1 MRSKKNTT
9 PINEFD
15 GVQDDLS
22 SQEKLV
28 FFGVSEEDEEDESR
42 YFGSP
47 YGEDTDQIVPPA
59 ERRVDAQIRS
69 GETNTVEKQDR
80 SEFVEEV
87 SFSRAS
93 RPFVRQERERPEV
106 PSWMLKKDRSHLNF
120 SDIRPPR
127 PMADQR
133 ESIKTFREEIVPVN
147 VNRVPTPQVE
157 EIKEQVSTQ
166 EQELPYL
173 ENKKEVPLSFQ
184 EVIQPAIADK
194 ENVTFPKQWDLEKDI
209 TPVVENESTL
219 SSYVQELVPSEEV
232 LPQSVEQYVPVEE
245 DRATER
251 VDVVEVPEALT
262 EEAGVPEPRV
272 FAESQELLELQHR
285 DDSIGSLQWDSSQD
299 QLTFPKNAPQGNRG
313 VSSLFGKALSLKWFH
328 FPKFAYTYAM
338 LGGMLLLGFGTLSYV
353 MRGIDL
359 QGSVLGVSDQG
370 MSGTLSAIDSLK
382 KQDFSASS
390 QQFEQASEL
399 FGSASHEIS
408 SWAGLLSDIPAPI
421 PILSKISSGKNAL
434 QAGEHLAL
442 AGKYMTEIV
451 ETASTVRDS
460 SVEKLSLL
468 DLFKRSVDLSNQARD
483 ELMAA
488 QEALQKV
495 RLSDIPEDK
504 RDRFAQLKQTLPVL
518 LAGLDVVHAN
528 APAFTDVLGGN
539 GPRKYLFLFQ
549 NNQEARATGGFI
561 GSYGILDMK
570 DGEIRKFFING
581 IFDPDGQL
589 KVDIVPPQ
597 PIRKVSAAWSLHDS
611 NWFADFP
618 TSAEK
623 AIFFYEKTGGPT
635 VDGVITITPVVLQ
648 RLLEATGPVYLPEYD
663 VTINADN
670 VIEKLQYKVEV
681 DYDKEENKP
690 KKILGDLAP
699 ILLDRIMNMKDPE
712 LVAHIVE
719 ALHSS
724 LSEKHILLY
733 SRNEALQKMYK
744 DLGWSGELKETSN
757 DFLSVVNSNVNG
769 FKTDG
774 VIEQTVRHH
783 ADIQEDGSVV
793 DTVTVTRK
801 HNGGDTPYEW
811 WNAVNA
817 DYMRLYVPKGSQLIS
832 VKGQTREVVKDPLD
846 YNALGFQHD
855 ELVDQIESTLHI
867 DQNSGTQIFEE
878 SGKTV
883 FGNWVY
889 VSPKESVTVEYV
901 YRLPF
906 QVMQQKDQKEIPYS
920 LLTQKQ
926 SGSLPSNFFATI
938 SYPKYWKINWLS
950 PSSVETSSGSTSYEG
965 LLATDLFQ
973 GYVFDTE

>member
-1 MRSKKNTT
+1 MRSEKNKT
-9 PINEFD
+9 IADEVN
-15 GVQDDLS
+15 GGQNNLS
-22 SQEKLV
+22 LGEELV
-28 FFGVSEEDEEDESR
+28 FFGISEEDKEDESR
-42 YFGSP
+42 YYGSP
-47 YGEDTDQIVPPA
+47 YSDEVNHELHLA
-59 ERRVDAQIRS
+59 EKKVNIRS
-69 GETNTVEKQDR
+69 KKDEIVKDYERIQQKEDD
-80 SEFVEEV
+80 SPIEV
-87 SFSRAS
+87 SRSFIHQKQ
-93 RPFVRQERERPEV
+93 VRPEV
-106 PSWMLKKDRSHLNF
+106 PFWMLKKSRSNSSF

-127 PMADQR
+127 PTMVQR
-133 ESIKTFREEIVPVN
+133 GLAEISREEIVPINVN
-147 VNRVPTPQVE
+147 VVPLLEVE
-157 EIKEQVSTQ
+157 EDQKQ
-166 EQELPYL
+166 ESEWVGESLYL
-173 ENKKEVPLSFQ
+173 ENKEEKASVSFQ
-184 EVIQPAIADK
+184 DTAQPIIES
-194 ENVTFPKQWDLEKDI
+194 ENTTDLRQKDLEEGGLSVIESEADSIAYTQKSAPLEQCS
-209 TPVVENESTL
+209 PVDEGWETEKIDTVEIPEMFSRKA
-219 SSYVQELVPSEEV
+219 EGSEPTILEER
-232 LPQSVEQYVPVEE
+232 QVEQKNNP
-245 DRATER
+245 
-251 VDVVEVPEALT
+251 
-262 EEAGVPEPRV
+262 
-272 FAESQELLELQHR
+272 
-285 DDSIGSLQWDSSQD
+285 IGSPEWQGNQD
-299 QLTFPKNAPQGNRG
+299 QLTFFKGTFQRG
-313 VSSLFGKALSLKWFH
+313 ESVFSPSKKTASLRWFH
-328 FPKFAYTYAM
+328 FPKFAYTYAI
-338 LGGMLLLGFGTLSYV
+338 LGGILLLGFGTLSYV

-370 MSGTLSAIDSLK
+370 MSGALSAIDSLK

-399 FGSASHEIS
+399 FGSASNEIS
-408 SWAGLLSDIPAPI
+408 SWAGFFSDIPAPI

-434 QAGEHLAL
+434 KAGEHLSL
-442 AGKYMTEIV
+442 AGKYMTEII
-451 ETASTVRDS
+451 ETVSTVKDS
-460 SVEKLSLL
+460 SMENLSLL
-468 DLFKRSVDLSNQARD
+468 SLFQKSVNLSNQARD
-483 ELMAA
+483 ELIVA

-504 RDRFAQLKQTLPVL
+504 RNQFSQLKQTLPVL

-561 GSYGILDMK
+561 GSYGVLDMN

-648 RLLEATGPVYLPEYD
+648 RLLEATGSVYLPEYD

-699 ILLDRIMNMKDPE
+699 ILLDRIINMKDPE
-712 LVAHIVE
+712 LVAHVVE
-719 ALHSS
+719 ILHSS
-724 LSEKHILLY
+724 LREKHILLY
-733 SRNEALQKMYK
+733 SRNEALQNMYK
-744 DLGWSGELKETSN
+744 DLGWSGELRGTSN
-757 DFLSVVNSNVNG
+757 DFLSVINSNVNG

-774 VIEQTVRHH
+774 VIEQTIRHH
-783 ADIQEDGSVV
+783 ADIQEDGSVT

-846 YNALGFQHD
+846 YTALGFQYD
-855 ELVDQIESTLHI
+855 ELVNRIESTLYI
-867 DQNSGTQIFEE
+867 DQDSGTQIFEE

-889 VSPKESVTVEYV
+889 VSPKESVTIEYV
-901 YRLPF
+901 YKLPF
-906 QVMQQKDQKEIPYS
+906 QIVRQKDQKEIPYS
-920 LLTQKQ
+920 LLAQKQ
-926 SGSLPSNFFATI
+926 SGSLSSNFFATI
-938 SYPKYWKINWLS
+938 AYPEQWKINWLS
-950 PSSVETSSGSTSYEG
+950 PSSMEMSPGSVSYEES
-965 LLATDLFQ
+965 LATDLFQ
-973 GYVFDTE
+973 GYVFDRDSN